1 MKLYTKKMQY
11 WLPDDDY
18 KIWNVME
25 FYNGFRKKKNS
36 GPFAL
41 IKIKKES
48 SLIEQGYILQPYTI
62 LPSSPTPTRFPSPP
76 SLSLPAGRSSL
87 PSRPAADARRAGSC
101 RRRGCRGWNTCPAG
115 GVGPGGRRRRGPG
128 PAGGWAAGSPRPAEP
143 RSRCHP
149 AGLSSTGRFR
159 GAAPGEEKRA
169 FNVKVRMH

>member
-159 GAAPGEEKRA
+159 GAAPGEEKRG
-169 FNVKVRMH
+169 HLT

>member
-1 MKLYTKKMQY
+1 
-11 WLPDDDY
+11 
-18 KIWNVME
+18 ME

-41 IKIKKES
+41 IKKIKKS

-101 RRRGCRGWNTCPAG
+101 RRRGCRG
-115 GVGPGGRRRRGPG
+115 
-128 PAGGWAAGSPRPAEP
+128 
-143 RSRCHP
+143 
-149 AGLSSTGRFR
+149 
-159 GAAPGEEKRA
+159 
-169 FNVKVRMH
+169 

>member
-1 MKLYTKKMQY
+1 MQY
-11 WLPDDDY
+11 WLLDMMMTIDDEMWWIFTMALEKRNTVEICF
-18 KIWNVME
+18 KI
-25 FYNGFRKKKNS
+25 
-36 GPFAL
+36 
-41 IKIKKES
+41 IIIIKKS
-48 SLIEQGYILQPYTI
+48 SLTEHGYMLQPYTI

-87 PSRPAADARRAGSC
+87 LSRPAAGARRAGSC
-101 RRRGCRGWNTCPAG
+101 RRPGCRGWNTCPAG

-159 GAAPGEEKRA
+159 GAAPGEEEGE
-169 FNVKVRMH
+169 FNLKVSMY